1 MYHIIEDMNRLV
13 ICKSNYSSEDE
24 FENEIKKA
32 IKVLLDAG
40 YIMTVKYDAGDKE
53 MGIVVIDYNYEDLE
67 LGTRYPYW
75 LSPEESESIIW
86 DDEKENE

>member
-1 MYHIIEDMNRLV
+1 MYQFVEDMSRIV
-13 ICKSNYSSEDE
+13 FDRDNYSSESE

-40 YIMTVKYDAGDKE
+40 YIMTVKYDAGDKK
-53 MGIVVIDYNYEDLE
+53 MGIVVVDYSYQNQE
-67 LGTRYPYW
+67 LGCRYPYW
-75 LSPEESESIIW
+75 LSPEEFESVIW